1 MKFSIRTEKM
11 HSRSFLL
18 IFTLMKKLFFFS
30 LFLTILPLVI
40 SWNSSKKLVSNENN
54 VIVKGSQTI
63 AKHHII
69 VVIDGPRWTETY
81 GDTTYKYIPN
91 LGNVLKKE
99 GTLFTNF
106 RNGGPTYTN
115 SGHTAIC
122 TGVHQRISNTGAQLP
137 KNPSIFQ
144 YLLKDKNLDK
154 RKAWILSSKGKLE
167 MLANT
172 KKKDWWNEY
181 MPSTYCGVNGSGV
194 GYPSDIRN
202 WETYKSIIQENQP
215 VLTLINL
222 LDVDVWGH
230 QNNWERYIES
240 HLVSDSL
247 VMDLWNMIQTNPDLK
262 DKTNLYITND
272 HGRHLD
278 GHKDGFKS
286 HGDGCEGCR
295 HISLLAVGPDFNKNV
310 EVSKPYD
317 QVDLTASIATMLGLT
332 MPKSKG
338 CIIPELVYA
347 KKKEN

>member
-1 MKFSIRTEKM
+1 MR
-11 HSRSFLL
+11 
-18 IFTLMKKLFFFS
+18 KLF
-30 LFLTILPLVI
+30 LFVFILAMLPIVI
-40 SWNSSKKLVSNENN
+40 SWSSVEKNN
-54 VIVKGSQTI
+54 LHLNNDLPKSIHTI

-81 GDTTYKYIPN
+81 GDTSYKYIPN
-91 LGNVLKKE
+91 LGKVLKQE

-106 RNGGPTYTN
+106 RNEGPTYTN

-137 KNPSIFQ
+137 RNPSIFQ
-144 YLLKDKNLDK
+144 YLLKEKQLDK

-172 KKKDWWNEY
+172 KNRKWWNEY

-202 WETYKSIIQENQP
+202 WETYKSIIQENKP

-230 QNNWERYIES
+230 QNNWERYIQS

-247 VMDLWNMIQTNPDLK
+247 VMDLWKMVQSHPELK
-262 DKTNLYITND
+262 DNTNLYITND

-278 GHKDGFKS
+278 GRKDGFKS

-295 HISLLAVGPDFNKNV
+295 HISLLAVGPDFDKNIEVNKR
-310 EVSKPYD
+310 YD
-317 QVDLTASIATMLGLT
+317 QIDLTASIAAMLGLT